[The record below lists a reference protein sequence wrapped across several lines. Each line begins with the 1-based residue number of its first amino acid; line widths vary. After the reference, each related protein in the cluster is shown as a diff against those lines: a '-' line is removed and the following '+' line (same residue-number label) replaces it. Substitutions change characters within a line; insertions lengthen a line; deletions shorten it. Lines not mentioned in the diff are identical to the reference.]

1 MGIVYRA
8 RDTRLNRDVA
18 LKVLPVDLVSDPDRK
33 RRFVQEAQ
41 AAAALNHP
49 NIATV
54 YEIGESNG
62 VSFITMELI
71 DGRKMADV
79 LDGKPLAVRR
89 VLELGSEIAEGLA
102 RAHEKGV
109 VHRDMK
115 PANVMLTDDGHA
127 KIIDFGLAKLVE
139 PQTAAPNAPTVA
151 DGTTPGVVLGTVSYM
166 SPEQARGDAVDHRTD
181 IFSLGVMLFE
191 MATGRTPFRAK
202 TSIETLNAILTA
214 PAPPVGQ
221 TTHGDSSG
229 RHRAAA
235 DRASVPR
242 KRSRRPLS
250 NRARS
255 RLGAAATETREREQ
269 HARIGSH
276 HDRSASSK
284 VGASCVGRGPPA
296 RCGDMVDH
304 ASRESATCRSG
315 ASCQSRAAHVCSGG
329 GVVPSLGARR
339 QTRRVR
345 EPRGYLGHPARR
357 VCGQFDSE
365 PFREP
370 TGSQPGRP
378 MGRKSRLLP
387 KERVA
392 GISSSRL
399 WAGRRGRFSRPT
411 GRVSVVPCGHPTGD
425 DSPA

>member
-1 MGIVYRA
+1 MLRHRPTALLLGFSDYNRRAVIGSRLAHYDVLSEISRGGMGIVYRA

-18 LKVLPVDLVSDPDRK
+18 LKVLPADLVSDPDRK

-102 RAHEKGV
+102 QAHEKGV

-139 PQTAAPNAPTVA
+139 PQTASPNAATIA

-166 SPEQARGDAVDHRTD
+166 SPEQARGDAVDPRTD

-221 TTHGDSSG
+221 TTHGDSAAVTELQ
-229 RHRAAA
+229 RIVHRCLEKDPDDRYQTARDLGSELRRLKRESESSTRVAA
-235 DRASVPR
+235 VTTTVG
-242 KRSRRPLS
+242 RRPKWAPLALVAVFLLAAVTWWTMLRG
-250 NRARS
+250 NPPRGGAV
-255 RLGAAATETREREQ
+255 RLANPVQLTSAQGAESFPAWAPE
-269 HARIGSH
+269 G
-276 HDRSASSK
+276 
-284 VGASCVGRGPPA
+284 GRVA
-296 RCGDMVDH
+296 Y
-304 ASRESATCRSG
+304 E
-315 ASCQSRAAHVCSGG
+315 SGG
-329 GVVPSLGARR
+329 AIWVTQL
-339 QTRRVR
+339 
-345 EPRGYLGHPARR
+345 
-357 VCGQFDSE
+357 
-365 PFREP
+365 
-370 TGSQPGRP
+370 
-378 MGRKSRLLP
+378 
-387 KERVA
+387 A
-392 GISSSRL
+392 G
-399 WAGRRGRFSRPT
+399 PQ
-411 GRVSVVPCGHPTGD
+411 SV
-425 DSPA
+425 